1 MLPRM
6 PLLTRPLGAAALLG
20 LLLTTACAARSTAPS
35 LDDVETAVRV
45 KTALVNDAVLG
56 IEDVRVDVRGG
67 VAHLTGR
74 ISAAGREPEIIA
86 LVRTV
91 PGVTGVTADLSV
103 APHVG
108 AVQSRLGVAAE
119 RWRDRRGRLIAVGGA
134 VRVLR
139 AGGSDVDD
147 GVDAGPFIRF
157 GSGDGFGPAIGFSW
171 NRRDLLA
178 SPTGDPPLA
187 SLRVRPVMGGVSY
200 TRTLAS
206 RYQLSGSLV
215 GGYAFTHLAVDRQ
228 AAGPWR
234 AIDAENTFAWRPSA
248 TLWIDPGG
256 RLSYQVSAGYLVARP
271 RVTYASDSGVTAA
284 RVRGD
289 ALMVTVGAAWWV
301 F

>member
-1 MLPRM
+1 M
-6 PLLTRPLGAAALLG
+6 TRSLAAALLG
-20 LLLTTACAARSTAPS
+20 LVLGTACAARSPAPS
-35 LDDVETAVRV
+35 LADVEAAMRV
-45 KTALVNDAVLG
+45 KTALVNDPVLG
-56 IEDVRVDVRGG
+56 IEDVRVEVRQG

-74 ISAAGREPEIIA
+74 ISAAGREPEIVA

-91 PGVTGVTADLSV
+91 PGITAVAADLRV

-108 AVQSRLGVAAE
+108 AVQSRLGVLPE
-119 RWRDRRGRLIAVGGA
+119 RMRARRGRLIAVGAG
-134 VRVLR
+134 VRVVR
-139 AGGSDVDD
+139 AGGSDVGD
-147 GVDAGPFIRF
+147 GVNLAPFIRL
-157 GSGDGFGPAIGFSW
+157 GGGNGFGPAIGFGW

-178 SPTGDPPLA
+178 SPTGDAPLA
-187 SLRVRPVMGGVSY
+187 SLRVRPVMGGIAY

-206 RYQLSGSLV
+206 RYQVSGSLV
-215 GGYAFTHLAVDRQ
+215 AGYAFTHLGVDRR

-271 RVTYASDSGVTAA
+271 RVTYASDTGVTAA